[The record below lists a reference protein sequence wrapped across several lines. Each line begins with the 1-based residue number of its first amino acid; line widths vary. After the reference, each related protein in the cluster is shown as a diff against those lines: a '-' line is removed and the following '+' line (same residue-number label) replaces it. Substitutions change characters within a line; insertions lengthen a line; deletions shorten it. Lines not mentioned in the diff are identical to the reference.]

1 MSKLF
6 FHAISLTTTAK
17 QILAANPNRLSALIK
32 SNNSVAVYLHDTSG
46 VTSSNG
52 FPLAQGDAIDL
63 AAVDG
68 LWAIAASSSAD
79 LRIIEEVL
87 S

>member
-1 MSKLF
+1 MSKLI
-6 FHAISLTTTAK
+6 FHAISLATTAK
-17 QILAANPNRLSALIK
+17 QILPANPNRISALIK
-32 SNNSVAVYLHDTSG
+32 SNGSVVVYLHDTSG

-52 FPLAQGDAIDL
+52 FPLAQGDALDL
-63 AAVDG
+63 VAPDG
-68 LWAIAASSSAD
+68 LWAVAASASAD

>member
-1 MSKLF
+1 MSKVF
-6 FHAISLTTTAK
+6 FRTVSLATTAM
-17 QILAANPNRLSALIK
+17 QILPPNPNRLSALIK
-32 SNNSVAVYLHDTSG
+32 NNSSVAVYLHDTSG

-52 FPLAQGDAIDL
+52 FPLAQGDALDL
-63 AAVDG
+63 AAPDG
-68 LWAIAASSSAD
+68 LWAVAASASAD